1 MPAQLPKPRTSGLP
15 TQRVNRRQLLC
26 AGGLGFLG
34 FNLAQ
39 LLEAETLA
47 RRAGAVQAPK
57 SPIKSCIVMFY
68 YGGPSHHDTWDMK
81 PQAPLEVRGE
91 FKSIATSVP
100 GVRISEHLPRSAKI
114 MDRVAVIRSAHHTM
128 RNHNAAAVE
137 ALCGRTPL
145 KGDLELLAN
154 DPTTD
159 FPCYGSAVSY
169 LSPRTTSASMVP
181 AHVALPHVMYNVVKL
196 PGQTAGF
203 LGPVYEPLQVTKD
216 PNQPDFRVSEI
227 ELPAGLSLAELENR
241 QTLLSRINS
250 QMTAAPSAAGQGSM
264 SAFYQRAFDLLRSDG
279 VRRSFDINQEE
290 PRVRERYGRN
300 IHGQS
305 ALLARRL
312 VESGVRFVS
321 VYDKVTNGLDN
332 WDTHV
337 NNFGRLKDQL
347 LPPCDTA
354 FSALVED
361 LADRGLLDTTLVI
374 MLGEFGRTPKI
385 NKDGGR
391 DHWPDCYSVVMAGGG
406 VSGGAQYGTSDK
418 LGAYPD
424 LNPVSPGDLAAT
436 IFWRFGLDPS
446 AELHDATGRPL
457 RLASG
462 EPIYGLFG

>member
-1 MPAQLPKPRTSGLP
+1 MASSTPSTAVP
-15 TQRVNRRQLLC
+15 QRIDRRQLLT

-34 FNLAQ
+34 LNLAQ

-47 RRAGAVQAPK
+47 GAAAGPK
-57 SPIKSCIVMFY
+57 GSIKSCILMFY

-81 PQAPLEVRGE
+81 PGAPLEVRGE
-91 FKSIATSVP
+91 FQSTATSVP
-100 GVRISEHLPRSAKI
+100 GVRISEHLPRCAKI
-114 MDRVAVIRSAHHTM
+114 LDRVAIIRSAHHTM

-137 ALCGRTPL
+137 ALCGRTPV

-159 FPCYGSAVSY
+159 FPCFGSALSY
-169 LSPRTTSASMVP
+169 LAPRKSTVP
-181 AHVALPHVMYNVVKL
+181 SHVALPHVMYNVVKL

-203 LGPVYEPLQVTKD
+203 LGPAFEPLQVASD
-216 PNQPDFRVSEI
+216 PNKPEFRVGEI
-227 ELPAGLSLAELENR
+227 QLPSGVTLAELENR
-241 QTLLSRINS
+241 QALLSRVNS
-250 QMTAAPSAAGQGSM
+250 QLTAEHVAPPQETM
-264 SAFYQRAFDLLRSDG
+264 SAFYRRAFDLLRSDA
-279 VRRSFDINQEE
+279 VRQAFDINQEN
-290 PRVRERYGRN
+290 PKLRERYGRN
-300 IHGQS
+300 VHGQS

-347 LPPCDTA
+347 LPPCDMA

-361 LADRGLLDTTLVI
+361 LQDRGLLDSTLVI

-385 NKDGGR
+385 NAQGGR

-406 VSGGAQYGTSDK
+406 ITGGAQYGTSDK
-418 LGAYPD
+418 LGAHPD
-424 LNPVSPGDLAAT
+424 LNPVTPGDLAAT
-436 IFWRFGLDPS
+436 SVWRFGLDPS
-446 AELHDATGRPL
+446 AELHDLAGRPL
-457 RLASG
+457 RLATG
-462 EPIYGLFG
+462 EPIRALFG

>member
-1 MPAQLPKPRTSGLP
+1 MSTMSRTPQTETAPRM
-15 TQRVNRRQLLC
+15 NRRQLLC

-34 FNLAQ
+34 LNLAQ
-39 LLEAETLA
+39 LLQAETLA
-47 RRAGAVQAPK
+47 RLAPHASGPRK
-57 SPIKSCIVMFY
+57 PLKSCILMFY

-81 PQAPLEVRGE
+81 PEAPLEIRGQ
-91 FKSIATSVP
+91 FQSIATSVP
-100 GVRISEHLPRSAKI
+100 GVRICEHLPRSAKI

-145 KGDLELLAN
+145 RGDLELLAN

-159 FPCYGSAVSY
+159 FPCYGSALSY
-169 LSPRTTSASMVP
+169 TKGATPNVP
-181 AHVALPHVMYNVVKL
+181 SHVALPHVMYNVVKL

-203 LGPVYEPLQVTKD
+203 LGPAYEPLQVTKD
-216 PNQPDFRVSEI
+216 PNAADFRVSEI
-227 ELPAGLSLAELENR
+227 ELPAGLTLAELDDR
-241 QTLLSRINS
+241 QALLARLNA
-250 QMTAAPSAAGQGSM
+250 QMTASPASAGQGSIN
-264 SAFYQRAFDLLRSDG
+264 AYYERAFNLLRSDA
-279 VRRSFDINQEE
+279 VRRSFDIQQED

-312 VESGVRFVS
+312 VEAGVRFVS

-347 LPPCDTA
+347 LPPCDMA

-361 LADRGLLDTTLVI
+361 LEARGLLDSTLVI
-374 MLGEFGRTPKI
+374 MLGEFGRTPRI

-391 DHWPDCYSVVMAGGG
+391 DHWPDCYSVVLAGGG
-406 VSGGAQYGTSDK
+406 VIGGAQYGTSDK
-418 LGAYPD
+418 LGAHPD
-424 LNPVSPGDLAAT
+424 SNPVTPGDLAAT
-436 IFWRFGLDPS
+436 IFWRFGLDPAS
-446 AELHDATGRPL
+446 ELHDVNGRPM
-457 RLASG
+457 RLATG
-462 EPIYGLFG
+462 EPIYGLFS

>member
-1 MPAQLPKPRTSGLP
+1 
-15 TQRVNRRQLLC
+15 
-26 AGGLGFLG
+26 
-34 FNLAQ
+34 
-39 LLEAETLA
+39 
-47 RRAGAVQAPK
+47 
-57 SPIKSCIVMFY
+57 
-68 YGGPSHHDTWDMK
+68 
-81 PQAPLEVRGE
+81 
-91 FKSIATSVP
+91 
-100 GVRISEHLPRSAKI
+100 
-114 MDRVAVIRSAHHTM
+114 M

-250 QMTAAPSAAGQGSM
+250 QMTAAPSAAGQMSM

-290 PRVRERYGRN
+290 PRVRECYGRN

-312 VESGVRFVS
+312 VESSVRFVS

-406 VSGGAQYGTSDK
+406 IRGGTQYGTSDK

-424 LNPVSPGDLAAT
+424 ANPVTPGDLAAT

-462 EPIYGLFG
+462 EPIRGLFG

>member
-1 MPAQLPKPRTSGLP
+1 MPTLPHTPGLEYA
-15 TQRVNRRQLLC
+15 RISRRRLLC

-34 FNLAQ
+34 LNLAD
-39 LLEAETLA
+39 LLRAETVAGQSPLA
-47 RRAGAVQAPK
+47 KGGK
-57 SPIKSCIVMFY
+57 SPIKSCVLMFY

-81 PQAPLEVRGE
+81 PHAPLEVHGE

-114 MDRVAVIRSAHHTM
+114 MDRLAVIRSAHHGM

-169 LSPRTTSASMVP
+169 LSPRKSQVP
-181 AHVALPHVMYNVVKL
+181 SHVALPHVMYNVVKL

-203 LGPVYEPLQVTKD
+203 LGPAYEPLQVTKD
-216 PNQPDFRVSEI
+216 PNAPDFRVGEI
-227 ELPAGLSLAELENR
+227 ELPTGLTLAELENR
-241 QTLLSRINS
+241 QSLLARVNA
-250 QMTAAPSAAGQGSM
+250 QMTAVSPSAGQGTM
-264 SAFYQRAFDLLRSDG
+264 NAFYERAFSLLRSDQ
-279 VRRSFDINQEE
+279 VRRSFDIGQED

-300 IHGQS
+300 VHGQS

-312 VESGVRFVS
+312 VETGVRFVS

-347 LPPCDTA
+347 LPPCDQA

-361 LADRGLLDTTLVI
+361 LHARGLFDSTLVI

-406 VSGGAQYGTSDK
+406 VTGGLQYGTSDK

-424 LNPVSPGDLAAT
+424 SNPVTPGDLAAT
-436 IFWRFGLDPS
+436 IFWRFGLDLTT
-446 AELHDATGRPL
+446 ELHDATGRPF
-457 RLASG
+457 RLAAG
-462 EPIYGLFG
+462 EPIYGLFA